1 MLLISF
7 PFGLLAW
14 GLAAFAARE
23 HSKTAICVTGSF
35 ICCCISAV
43 SEFFDLRGRA
53 FRGDYIGIEDTIDA
67 VIFGVIVMMVVT
79 VLLNFMALTLK
90 TNQTKE

>member
-1 MLLISF
+1 MLVSLI
-7 PFGLLAW
+7 FGFLAW
-14 GLAAFAARE
+14 GLAVFAAKERSE
-23 HSKTAICVTGSF
+23 TAICVTGSF
-35 ICCCISAV
+35 ICCCISAA
-43 SEFFDLRGRA
+43 SQLFELKGRA

-79 VLLNFMALTLK
+79 VLLNFMALALK